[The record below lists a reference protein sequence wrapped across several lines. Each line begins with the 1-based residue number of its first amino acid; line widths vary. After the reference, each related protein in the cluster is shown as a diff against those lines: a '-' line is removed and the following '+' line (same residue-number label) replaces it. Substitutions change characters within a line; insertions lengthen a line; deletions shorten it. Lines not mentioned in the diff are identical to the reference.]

1 MGTPQ
6 SSGRGGDA
14 WNVGN
19 DDALLETQMN
29 QEKDITHATSFG
41 TPLEPT
47 APSSDMSNSRYANP
61 TTPMAPRS
69 PTRDGMMPVTP
80 AANPTTPG
88 LNPTTPGLN
97 PTTPGLQP
105 RTPAYMMGHN
115 PTTPGLNPT
124 TPANLSAATPGMGH
138 EPMGM
143 EPMTPGFNPTTPG
156 LSAMTPG
163 LNPVTPGINTPGYN
177 HNPMTPGFGVATP
190 MGRMNSAVTPAAT
203 PGMMGGN
210 GVPMTPA
217 FNHDANDSTS
227 GPAAGEVTWK
237 MKCSLANTTVA
248 VSGGSCSIDVD
259 GRVITVSLSNVRPVV
274 PEKQDTV
281 IILSGDEAGTRGSL
295 IGTDAS
301 DGIVKVD
308 GGSEIKIYAIASL
321 AKIAQ

>member
-1 MGTPQ
+1 
-6 SSGRGGDA
+6 
-14 WNVGN
+14 
-19 DDALLETQMN
+19 
-29 QEKDITHATSFG
+29 
-41 TPLEPT
+41 
-47 APSSDMSNSRYANP
+47 
-61 TTPMAPRS
+61 
-69 PTRDGMMPVTP
+69 
-80 AANPTTPG
+80 
-88 LNPTTPGLN
+88 
-97 PTTPGLQP
+97 
-105 RTPAYMMGHN
+105 MMGHN
-115 PTTPGLNPT
+115 PTTPGLNPMTPGLNPT
-124 TPANLSAATPGMGH
+124 TPAHLSASTPGMGH

-190 MGRMNSAVTPAAT
+190 MSRMNSSATPAAT

-210 GVPMTPA
+210 GVPVTPA
-217 FNHDANDSTS
+217 FNQDANDSVG
-227 GPAAGEVTWK
+227 GPASGEVTWK
-237 MKCSLANTTVA
+237 MKGVEVEVIAGEQNGSVGAITGVSGNSCSL
-248 VSGGSCSIDVD
+248 DVD
-259 GRVITVSLSNVRPVV
+259 GRVITVSLNDVRPVM